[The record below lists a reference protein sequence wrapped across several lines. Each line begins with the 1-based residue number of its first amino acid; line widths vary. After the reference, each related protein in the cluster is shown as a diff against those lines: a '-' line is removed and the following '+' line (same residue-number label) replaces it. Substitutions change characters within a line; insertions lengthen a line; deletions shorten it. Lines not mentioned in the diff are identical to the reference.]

1 MDLSYTL
8 ETTQDNYLLVERN
21 EIMLQDLLSSLPQV
35 IIDGLALGAIYAVV
49 ALGYTM
55 VYGILELIN
64 FAHGEIFMTGAF
76 VGVAVLFTLESW
88 GLGDMPRWIA
98 LILTLLIAMIVTGL
112 LGVGIERI
120 AYRPLRNAPRLIPL
134 ISAIGVSFLLQDLIR
149 FIAELKRGNYI
160 VTGITLYDDRIA
172 IPVSSL
178 VSSLGDI
185 VIKSSTILLIAIAII
200 MMIGLDYF
208 VNKTRW
214 GTAMRAVAQDRET
227 ASLMTIHVNK
237 VIAITFFIGS
247 ALGGATGVL
256 FAQQYGTVDPYIGF
270 ILGLKAF
277 TAAVLGG
284 IGNSRGAM
292 FGGIVLGLLEMFA
305 ATNLGILTSGA
316 MGGEYKDVFAFV
328 ILIIVLIFKPEG
340 LFGQAVKEKV

>member
-1 MDLSYTL
+1 
-8 ETTQDNYLLVERN
+8 
-21 EIMLQDLLSSLPQV
+21 MLQQLLSSLPQV
-35 IIDGLALGAIYAVV
+35 LLDGLALGAVYAVV

-76 VGVAVLFTLESW
+76 IGVAVLFTLESW
-88 GLGDMPRWIA
+88 GIGDMPRWIA
-98 LILTLLIAMIVTGL
+98 FILTLLIAMIVTGL
-112 LGVGIERI
+112 LGVGIERV

-134 ISAIGVSFLLQDLIR
+134 ISAIGVSFLLQDLVR

-160 VTGITLYDDRIA
+160 VTGITLYNERITV
-172 IPVSSL
+172 PFSTYLSSVS
-178 VSSLGDI
+178 DA
-185 VIKSSTILLIAIAII
+185 VIKINTLIMIFTAVLL
-200 MMIGLDYF
+200 MIGLDFF
-208 VNKTRW
+208 VNRTKW

-227 ASLMTIHVNK
+227 ASLMTINVNK

-284 IGNSRGAM
+284 IGNIRGAM

-305 ATNLGILTSGA
+305 ATNLGIITSGA
-316 MGGEYKDVFAFV
+316 FGGEYKDVFAFV

>member
-1 MDLSYTL
+1 MPDWELIF
-8 ETTQDNYLLVERN
+8 QQVLLT
-21 EIMLQDLLSSLPQV
+21 LPQV
-35 IIDGLALGAIYAVV
+35 VVDGLALGAIYAVV

-76 VGVAVLFTLESW
+76 VGIAVLFSMEAL
-88 GLGDMPRWIA
+88 GLGEIPRWIA
-98 LILTLLIAMIVTGL
+98 LIITLLIAMIVTGL
-112 LGVGIERI
+112 LGVGIERL

-149 FIAELKRGNYI
+149 FIAELKEGNYI
-160 VTGITLYDDRIA
+160 VTGITLYDERIVV
-172 IPVSSL
+172 PTSSIF
-178 VSSLGDI
+178 SSFGD
-185 VIKSSTILLIAIAII
+185 VVFKESVLILMGVTVL

-214 GTAMRAVAQDRET
+214 GTAMRAVAQDRDT
-227 ASLMTIHVNK
+227 ASLMTINVNK
-237 VIAITFFIGS
+237 VIAITFFLGS

-256 FAQQYGTVDPYIGF
+256 FAQQYGTIDPYIGF

-284 IGNSRGAM
+284 IGNIRGAM
-292 FGGIVLGLLEMFA
+292 FGGLVLGLLEMFA
-305 ATNLGILTSGA
+305 AANLGIFTDGA
-316 MGGEYKDVFAFV
+316 FGAEYKDVFAFL
-328 ILIIVLIFKPEG
+328 ILIVVLIFKPEG